1 MNMITREADITSVF
15 DEAVQAHNAG
25 DLTAAE
31 QLYKETL
38 SRQPDHCEA
47 NHNIGV
53 VFAAK
58 NELEDALKFFKFA
71 LDTSPNVSL
80 FWASYIDV
88 LIKLDRITESK
99 TLIKAL
105 TDAGISCDKIKDI
118 SHKLN
123 VLHQEPGAQ
132 ECDELDELINQK
144 KFDDAQEKCLTL
156 LETYPSSAVLNVH
169 LGKCYFE
176 RGHIDHAISCYT
188 KATQYQPKW
197 EVGFAMLAQANY
209 SQGNLDR
216 AIAAYEKA
224 ISLKPDYVEAYNNM
238 GVALQNI
245 GKVEEAIEAY
255 EKALSLNPE
264 YVEAYNNLGS
274 GLADIS
280 KLDEAIEAY
289 EKAIS
294 LKPDYAEAYK
304 NMGVALQD
312 IGKVEE
318 AIEAYEKALSLKPDY
333 ANASHMLCSLTGKTT
348 KSAPKDYVENLFNG
362 YAQRFD
368 NSLIK
373 ELEYDIPKTL
383 TQIVVEDNTNNSMGS
398 VLDLGCGTGL
408 VGLEIQNYC
417 KNLEGIDLSN
427 SMLEQA
433 NQKKVY
439 DKLTHVDIVKYLRNA
454 DLNYD
459 YFISADVFIYVGDLH
474 DVFHLIKSRNKC
486 SGKLVFSTE
495 HTEKCGFHLEQS
507 GRYSHSKDYIEG
519 LCTRFGYSISHF
531 SKVGLRK
538 EKGKFLTG
546 GLYLLN
552 F

>member
-1 MNMITREADITSVF
+1 MNMVTREADITSVF

-38 SRQPDHCEA
+38 SLQPDHCEA

-53 VFAAK
+53 VFASK

-197 EVGFAMLAQANY
+197 EVGFAMLAQVNS
-209 SQGNLDR
+209 SQGNLDQ
-216 AIAAYEKA
+216 AIAAYEK
-224 ISLKPDYVEAYNNM
+224 V
-238 GVALQNI
+238 
-245 GKVEEAIEAY
+245 
-255 EKALSLNPE
+255 
-264 YVEAYNNLGS
+264 
-274 GLADIS
+274 
-280 KLDEAIEAY
+280 
-289 EKAIS
+289 IS
-294 LKPDYAEAYK
+294 LKPDYAEAYN
-304 NMGVALQD
+304 NMGIALQD

-318 AIEAYEKALSLKPDY
+318 AIEAYQRALSIDPKYADAHYNMGNALAEQGKPEKSIKAYKKALTKNPNHFKAWKNLGDLLADEGKLEKSIKAYKKALTIKPDY
-333 ANASHMLCSLTGKTT
+333 AEVHRDLSTMIKYKLTDPQITIVQDLMTNPNINKRDKCSLHYTYGKMNE
-348 KSAPKDYVENLFNG
+348 DI
-362 YAQRFD
+362 QRF
-368 NSLIK
+368 
-373 ELEYDIPKTL
+373 
-383 TQIVVEDNTNNSMGS
+383 
-398 VLDLGCGTGL
+398 GL
-408 VGLEIQNYC
+408 AFENYTA
-417 KNLEGIDLSN
+417 GG
-427 SMLEQA
+427 A
-433 NQKKVY
+433 
-439 DKLTHVDIVKYLRNA
+439 
-454 DLNYD
+454 
-459 YFISADVFIYVGDLH
+459 
-474 DVFHLIKSRNKC
+474 
-486 SGKLVFSTE
+486 
-495 HTEKCGFHLEQS
+495 
-507 GRYSHSKDYIEG
+507 
-519 LCTRFGYSISHF
+519 
-531 SKVGLRK
+531 LRK
-538 EKGKFLTG
+538 EILSYDFEQDQQLFEKIKANLVQISNFALKKSHKSLMHTPIFILGMPRSGTTLVEQIVSSHSNVHGAGELYYVNRLGTPLSIDAEQVSIKKLEAFRLSYLEKLRKVSKGMPFVTDKMPHNFLNIA
-546 GLYLLN
+546 LLISAIPEAKIILTSVPTN
-552 F
+552 FC

>member
-1 MNMITREADITSVF
+1 MELKSEGAEATSIF
-15 DEAVQAHNAG
+15 NAGLKAHNAG
-25 DLTAAE
+25 DLSRAL

-38 SRQPDHCEA
+38 SLQPDHCEA
-47 NHNIGV
+47 NHNIG
-53 VFAAK
+53 AILASK
-58 NELEDALKFFKFA
+58 NELKDALKFFKFA

-88 LIKLDRITESK
+88 LIKLDRVTESK

-105 TDAGISCDKIKDI
+105 TDAGISCDKIEAI

-132 ECDELDELINQK
+132 ECEELDELINQK
-144 KFDDAQEKCLTL
+144 KFDEAQEKCLSL
-156 LETYPSSAVLNVH
+156 LKTYPSSAALNVH

-176 RGHIDHAISCYT
+176 RGHIEHAITCYT

-197 EVGFAMLAQANY
+197 EIGFAFLGQANY
-209 SQGNLDR
+209 SQGNLDQ

-224 ISLKPDYVEAYNNM
+224 ISLNPKYEEAYNNM
-238 GVALQNI
+238 GIALQNI

-255 EKALSLNPE
+255 EKALS
-264 YVEAYNNLGS
+264 
-274 GLADIS
+274 I
-280 KLDEAIEAY
+280 
-289 EKAIS
+289 
-294 LKPDYAEAYK
+294 
-304 NMGVALQD
+304 
-312 IGKVEE
+312 
-318 AIEAYEKALSLKPDY
+318 KPDY

-348 KSAPKDYVENLFNG
+348 KSAPKEYVEDLFNG

-383 TQIVVEDNTNNSMGS
+383 AQIIIEDNTDSSMGS

-408 VGLEIQNYC
+408 VGSEIQSC
-417 KNLEGIDLSN
+417 FKKLEGIDLSN
-427 SMLEQA
+427 AMLEQA
-433 NQKKVY
+433 KLKKIY
-439 DKLTHVDIVKYLRNA
+439 DKLIHMDIIEYLYNIE
-454 DLNYD
+454 LNFD
-459 YFISADVFIYVGDLH
+459 YFIAADVFTYIGDLN
-474 DVFHLIKSRNKC
+474 DVFHLIKSRNKR

-495 HTEKCGFHLEQS
+495 HTEKHSFHLEQS
-507 GRYSHSKDYIEG
+507 GRYSHSKDYIET
-519 LCTRFGYSISHF
+519 LCEKFNYSISHF
-531 SKVGLRK
+531 SKVNLRK
-538 EKGKFLTG
+538 EKGRFLTG

>member
-1 MNMITREADITSVF
+1 MNMVTKAANITSVF

-25 DLTAAE
+25 DLSRAK
-31 QLYKETL
+31 QLYHKTL
-38 SRQPDHCEA
+38 SLQPDHCEA
-47 NHNIGV
+47 NHNIG
-53 VFAAK
+53 AILASK
-58 NELEDALKFFKFA
+58 NELKDALKFFKFA

-88 LIKLDRITESK
+88 LIKLDRVTESK

-105 TDAGISCDKIKDI
+105 TDAGISCDKIEAI

-144 KFDDAQEKCLTL
+144 KFDEAQEKCLSL
-156 LETYPSSAVLNVH
+156 LKTYPSSAALNVH

-176 RGHIDHAISCYT
+176 RGHIEHAITCYT

-197 EVGFAMLAQANY
+197 EVGFAFLGQANY
-209 SQGNLDR
+209 SQGNLD
-216 AIAAYEKA
+216 
-224 ISLKPDYVEAYNNM
+224 
-238 GVALQNI
+238 Q
-245 GKVEEAIEAY
+245 
-255 EKALSLNPE
+255 
-264 YVEAYNNLGS
+264 
-274 GLADIS
+274 
-280 KLDEAIEAY
+280 AIEAY

-294 LKPDYAEAYK
+294 LNPKYEEAY
-304 NMGVALQD
+304 NNLGIALQEM
-312 IGKVEE
+312 GKVEE
-318 AIEAYEKALSLKPDY
+318 AIEAYKKALSIKPDY

-348 KSAPKDYVENLFNG
+348 KSAPKEYVENLFNG

-368 NSLIK
+368 KSLIK

-433 NQKKVY
+433 KQRKVY
-439 DKLTHVDIVKYLRNA
+439 DKLTHVDIVEYLHNA

-474 DVFHLIKSRNKC
+474 DVFQLIKSRNKC

>member
-1 MNMITREADITSVF
+1 MNMVTREADITSVF

-38 SRQPDHCEA
+38 SLQPDHCEA

-53 VFAAK
+53 VFASK
-58 NELEDALKFFKFA
+58 NKLEDALKFFKFA

-105 TDAGISCDKIKDI
+105 TDAGISCDKIKAI

-197 EVGFAMLAQANY
+197 EVGFAMLAQVNS
-209 SQGNLDR
+209 SQGNLDQ
-216 AIAAYEKA
+216 AIA
-224 ISLKPDYVEAYNNM
+224 
-238 GVALQNI
+238 
-245 GKVEEAIEAY
+245 
-255 EKALSLNPE
+255 
-264 YVEAYNNLGS
+264 
-274 GLADIS
+274 
-280 KLDEAIEAY
+280 AY

-294 LKPDYAEAYK
+294 LKPDYAEAYN
-304 NMGVALQD
+304 NMGIALQN

-348 KSAPKDYVENLFNG
+348 KSAPKDYVESLFNG

-373 ELEYDIPKTL
+373 GLEYATPKIL
-383 TQIVVEDNTNNSMGS
+383 AQIIIEDNTDSSMGS

-408 VGLEIQNYC
+408 VGSEIQSC
-417 KNLEGIDLSN
+417 FKKLEGIDLSN
-427 SMLEQA
+427 AMLEQA
-433 NQKKVY
+433 KLKKVY
-439 DKLTHVDIVKYLRNA
+439 DKLTHVDIVEYLHNP

-474 DVFHLIKSRNKC
+474 DVFHLIKSRNKRP
-486 SGKLVFSTE
+486 GKLVFSTE
-495 HTEKCGFHLEQS
+495 HTEKHGFHLEQS

-519 LCTRFGYSISHF
+519 LCKKFDYSISHF

>member
-1 MNMITREADITSVF
+1 MNMVTKAANITSVF

-25 DLTAAE
+25 DLSRAK
-31 QLYKETL
+31 QLYHKTL
-38 SRQPDHCEA
+38 SLQPDHCEA
-47 NHNIGV
+47 NHNIG
-53 VFAAK
+53 AILASK
-58 NELEDALKFFKFA
+58 NELKDALKFFKFA

-197 EVGFAMLAQANY
+197 EVGFAMLAQVNS
-209 SQGNLDR
+209 SQGNLDQ

-224 ISLKPDYVEAYNNM
+224 LSLNPKYEEAYNNI
-238 GVALQNI
+238 GVALQEM

-255 EKALSLNPE
+255 EKALS
-264 YVEAYNNLGS
+264 
-274 GLADIS
+274 I
-280 KLDEAIEAY
+280 
-289 EKAIS
+289 
-294 LKPDYAEAYK
+294 
-304 NMGVALQD
+304 
-312 IGKVEE
+312 
-318 AIEAYEKALSLKPDY
+318 KPDY

-348 KSAPKDYVENLFNG
+348 KSAPKDYVEGLFNR
-362 YAQRFD
+362 YAQSFD
-368 NSLIK
+368 EALVQ
-373 ELEYDIPKTL
+373 ELEYGIPKIL
-383 TQIVVEDNTNNSMGS
+383 TQIIVGKNREDSLGAVM
-398 VLDLGCGTGL
+398 DLGCGTGL
-408 VGLEIQNYC
+408 VGSEIKTFC
-417 KNLEGIDLSN
+417 GSLAGIDLSN

-433 NQKKVY
+433 KLKKIY
-439 DKLTHVDIVKYLRNA
+439 DKLIHMDIIEYLYNVE
-454 DLNYD
+454 LNFD
-459 YFISADVFIYVGDLH
+459 YFIAAEVFIYIGDLN
-474 DVFHLIKSRNKC
+474 DVFHLIKSRNKR

-495 HTEKCGFHLEQS
+495 HTEKHGFHLEQS
-507 GRYSHSKDYIEG
+507 GRYSHSKDYIEA
-519 LCTRFGYSISHF
+519 LCEKFNYSISHF
-531 SKVGLRK
+531 SKVNLRK
-538 EKGKFLTG
+538 EKGRFLTG

>member
-1 MNMITREADITSVF
+1 MNMVTKAADITSVF

-25 DLTAAE
+25 DLSRAK
-31 QLYKETL
+31 QLYQKTL
-38 SRQPDHCEA
+38 SLQPDHCEA
-47 NHNIGV
+47 NHNIG
-53 VFAAK
+53 AILASK
-58 NELEDALKFFKFA
+58 NELKDALKFFKFA

-88 LIKLDRITESK
+88 LIKLDRVTESK

-105 TDAGISCDKIKDI
+105 TDAGISCDKIEAI

-132 ECDELDELINQK
+132 EREELDELINQK
-144 KFDDAQEKCLTL
+144 KFDEAQEKCLSL
-156 LETYPSSAVLNVH
+156 LKTYPSSAALNVH

-176 RGHIDHAISCYT
+176 RGHIEHAITCYT

-197 EVGFAMLAQANY
+197 EVGFAFLGQANY
-209 SQGNLDR
+209 SQGNLDQ
-216 AIAAYEKA
+216 AIEAYKKA
-224 ISLKPDYVEAYNNM
+224 ISLNPKYEEAYNNL
-238 GVALQNI
+238 GIALQEM

-255 EKALSLNPE
+255 EKALS
-264 YVEAYNNLGS
+264 
-274 GLADIS
+274 I
-280 KLDEAIEAY
+280 
-289 EKAIS
+289 
-294 LKPDYAEAYK
+294 
-304 NMGVALQD
+304 
-312 IGKVEE
+312 
-318 AIEAYEKALSLKPDY
+318 KPDY

-348 KSAPKDYVENLFNG
+348 KSAPKEYVEDLFNG

-433 NQKKVY
+433 KQKKVY
-439 DKLTHVDIVKYLRNA
+439 DKLTHVDIVEYLHNA

-495 HTEKCGFHLEQS
+495 YTEKCGFHLEQS